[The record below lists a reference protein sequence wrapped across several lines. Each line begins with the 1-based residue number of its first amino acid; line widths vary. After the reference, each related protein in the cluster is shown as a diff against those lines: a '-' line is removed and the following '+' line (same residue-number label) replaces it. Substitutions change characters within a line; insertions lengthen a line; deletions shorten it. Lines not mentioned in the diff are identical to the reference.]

1 MYRRDLG
8 SEAAPMLLAYDYP
21 LLSVF
26 WSMLIFFMWIVW
38 LMILFRVII
47 DIFRSHD
54 MGGFAKAIWLLF
66 VVFLPFLGV
75 LVYVIARGD
84 NMTQHAV
91 ADAEAQQAAFASY
104 VKETAGTSG
113 PGDQLTQ
120 LSALHEAGK
129 LNDAEYET
137 AKAKVLG

>member
-1 MYRRDLG
+1 
-8 SEAAPMLLAYDYP
+8 MLLAYDYP

-38 LMILFRVII
+38 LMILFRVIF

-54 MGGFAKAIWLLF
+54 MGGFAKALWLLF

-75 LVYVIARGD
+75 LVYVLARGD
-84 NMTQHAV
+84 NMAQHT
-91 ADAEAQQAAFASY
+91 ADDAAKQEAAFQKY
-104 VKETAGTSG
+104 VKETAGSSG

-120 LSALHEAGK
+120 LSALHESGK
-129 LNDAEYET
+129 LSDAEYET